1 MKITYYG
8 TAAAEG
14 IPALFCECETCRAA
28 RKNGGKDIR
37 TRSQAMIDDT
47 LLIDLPADTY
57 MHALVHGLPL
67 TRVSHCMIT
76 HSHPDHLY
84 PAEIEM
90 RGAGFAPVL
99 AEGAECFHIYGS
111 EMVEKMLAGTLYC
124 RFKDEARVKFSRLC
138 AFRSY
143 EIGGYTVTPLTA
155 LHDIHAGSF
164 IYIIEKD
171 GKALLYGNDTGIF
184 PEETWAYL
192 GKSGV
197 RFDLVSLDCTAGN
210 GPMNYDSHMNLERN
224 ILVRERLLSMGCADE
239 KTVFCCN
246 HFSHN
251 GGGVLYG
258 DFSAAAEKAGFLTS
272 YDGMSI
278 EF

>member
-57 MHALVHGLPL
+57 MHALVYGLPL

-111 EMVEKMLAGTLYC
+111 EMVERMLAGTLYC
-124 RFKDEARVKFSRLC
+124 RFKNEARVKFSRLC

-143 EIGGYTVTPLTA
+143 EIGGYTVNPTGYQTVLYVTLA
-155 LHDIHAGSF
+155 L
-164 IYIIEKD
+164 Y
-171 GKALLYGNDTGIF
+171 
-184 PEETWAYL
+184 
-192 GKSGV
+192 V
-197 RFDLVSLDCTAGN
+197 VSL
-210 GPMNYDSHMNLERN
+210 
-224 ILVRERLLSMGCADE
+224 LLSFFF
-239 KTVFCCN
+239 VRRP
-246 HFSHN
+246 
-251 GGGVLYG
+251 
-258 DFSAAAEKAGFLTS
+258 AEKA
-272 YDGMSI
+272 
-278 EF
+278 E